1 MQETKQ
7 KIKETLKILEEIIN
21 TNSEKEKIEK
31 QRKKLDKL
39 LEEYTKDL

>member
-7 KIKETLKILEEIIN
+7 KIKETLKILEELIN

-31 QRKKLDKL
+31 QRKKLDEL

>member
-1 MQETKQ
+1 MPNLKQ
-7 KIKETLKILEEIIN
+7 KIKEELKKLEDLIN

-31 QRKKLDKL
+31 QRKKLDEL

>member
-1 MQETKQ
+1 MPNLKQ
-7 KIKETLKILEEIIN
+7 KIKEELKKLEELIN

-31 QRKKLDKL
+31 QRKKLDEL